1 MEAVLGLGFEGG
13 RAGEGGFAE
22 LCDDGV
28 GCLVDRLV
36 RVARL
41 VIEETC
47 FSGGFGELS

>member
-28 GCLVDRLV
+28 GCLVDCLV
-36 RVARL
+36 GGARL
-41 VIEETC
+41 VVEEPG
-47 FSGGFGELS
+47 FGGGFGELG